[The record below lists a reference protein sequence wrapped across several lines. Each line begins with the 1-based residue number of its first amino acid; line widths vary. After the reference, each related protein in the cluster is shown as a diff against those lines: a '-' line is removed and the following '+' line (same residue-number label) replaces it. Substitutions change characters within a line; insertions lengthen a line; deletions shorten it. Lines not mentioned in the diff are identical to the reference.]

1 MLMKKNHLLAMMKL
15 CLLFSAGIFVVSCA
29 DTYDGNDTFE
39 SNVKNATL
47 ESPKEADITVTASTD
62 GSTMTIEWPVVYG
75 AGGYEFKLLNASD
88 EETPLISKTIDGCKV
103 TVSREEDMNYKIL
116 IRTLG
121 NASLNNTEAP
131 TATTV
136 AYSTFTETYAKIP
149 EGDLYE
155 YFQKNP
161 IPDTETEDLNFDLTP
176 NGEYT
181 LSQPLEFNYHK
192 VVLRTSDKTH
202 HATITLAADANFVAS
217 NDFTLKYVN
226 IDARAITKP
235 VIEAYNY
242 DTAPDGILEK
252 PGNYYLIDFVR
263 IMDCAIAG
271 VVGSLFYDNNK
282 AYGVVN
288 FLIKN
293 SIIQL
298 TTTTDKIKNQA
309 WISFQGGGVK
319 DFSMSNSTIFQMGD
333 GNPQFFLRYNNSI
346 RVDRLGWTK
355 SDHTTITYTNNT
367 FYKVGSGNW
376 SNYSGMADY
385 SVYNVQ
391 NNIWYACGNGQI
403 ARRILGNGRL
413 GTNASATWN
422 NNTYW
427 NEDGQVDQGTYD
439 TGTVLTTNP
448 DFENPAEVNFTPR
461 GAEQVEKKTGDP
473 RWYATKATE

>member
-1 MLMKKNHLLAMMKL
+1 M
-15 CLLFSAGIFVVSCA
+15 
-29 DTYDGNDTFE
+29 
-39 SNVKNATL
+39 
-47 ESPKEADITVTASTD
+47 
-62 GSTMTIEWPVVYG
+62 
-75 AGGYEFKLLNASD
+75 
-88 EETPLISKTIDGCKV
+88 
-103 TVSREEDMNYKIL
+103 
-116 IRTLG
+116 
-121 NASLNNTEAP
+121 
-131 TATTV
+131 
-136 AYSTFTETYAKIP
+136 
-149 EGDLYE
+149 
-155 YFQKNP
+155 
-161 IPDTETEDLNFDLTP
+161 TP

-202 HATITLAADANFVAS
+202 HATITLAADANFIAS

-226 IDARAITKP
+226 INASAITKP
-235 VIEAYNY
+235 VIEAYSY

-263 IMDCAIAG
+263 IMDCEIAG

-293 SIIQL
+293 SVIML

-319 DFSMSNSTIFQMGD
+319 DFSMANSTIFQMGD

-367 FYKVGSGNW
+367 FYKVGTGNW
-376 SNYSGMADY
+376 SNYSGLSDY

-439 TGTVLTTNP
+439 TGTVLTTDP
-448 DFENPAEVNFTPR
+448 DFENPAALDFTPR
-461 GAEQVEKKTGDP
+461 GAEQVEKQTGDP
-473 RWYATKATE
+473 RWFAASNAE

>member
-1 MLMKKNHLLAMMKL
+1 
-15 CLLFSAGIFVVSCA
+15 
-29 DTYDGNDTFE
+29 
-39 SNVKNATL
+39 
-47 ESPKEADITVTASTD
+47 
-62 GSTMTIEWPVVYG
+62 
-75 AGGYEFKLLNASD
+75 
-88 EETPLISKTIDGCKV
+88 
-103 TVSREEDMNYKIL
+103 
-116 IRTLG
+116 
-121 NASLNNTEAP
+121 
-131 TATTV
+131 
-136 AYSTFTETYAKIP
+136 
-149 EGDLYE
+149 
-155 YFQKNP
+155 
-161 IPDTETEDLNFDLTP
+161 
-176 NGEYT
+176 
-181 LSQPLEFNYHK
+181 
-192 VVLRTSDKTH
+192 
-202 HATITLAADANFVAS
+202 
-217 NDFTLKYVN
+217 
-226 IDARAITKP
+226 
-235 VIEAYNY
+235 
-242 DTAPDGILEK
+242 
-252 PGNYYLIDFVR
+252 
-263 IMDCAIAG
+263 MDCAIAG

-319 DFSMSNSTIFQMGD
+319 DFSMTNSTIFQMGD

-346 RVDRLGWTK
+346 RIDRLGWTK